1 MLKLAV
7 PGLKVKTC
15 LMPFHLL
22 RVILFVIVP
31 IIAVLAVRRIIGSFQ
46 CFGSPL
52 GPTDLRKNS
61 DFFLD
66 RNGYCS
72 PKPHPIKACTFARTS
87 ANSSADTLP
96 LRLAFRTRQSTLL
109 IWSDSTTLG
118 TAAEIGTSKG

>member
-1 MLKLAV
+1 MY
-7 PGLKVKTC
+7 C
-15 LMPFHLL
+15 R
-22 RVILFVIVP
+22 RVTREEFPNLCTYLFP
-31 IIAVLAVRRIIGSFQ
+31 LFGSFQ
-46 CFGSPL
+46 CIGSPL